1 MEQQTTQK
9 KRANKLNNPP
19 EKPSIYSLKLDELKK
34 WVEEQGE
41 KSFRAEQLYDW
52 LYVKRADSF
61 NEMTNLSK
69 SFREKLENSF
79 TITTLSTL
87 IQQTSKDGTIKFLFE
102 LHDGYSIETVLM
114 RHEYGNSVCVTTQV
128 GCRIGCTFCA
138 STLGGLKRNLEAGEI
153 VSQVLKVQK
162 ALDETGERVSSV
174 VVMGIGEPFDNYD
187 SLVTFLKVINHD
199 KGLNIGARHITVS
212 TSGIIPKI
220 YKFADENMQ
229 INFAISLHAPNT
241 ELRSKLMPINRAYKL
256 PDLMEAIKYYIEKTG
271 RRVSFEYGL
280 FGGENDQ
287 VEHAEELAAL
297 VKGVKCHINLIPVNY
312 VPERNYVRTPRE
324 QIFAFEK
331 VLKNHG
337 VNVTI
342 RREQGHDIDAACGQL
357 RAKERKEET
366 R

>member
-1 MEQQTTQK
+1 MEKSQK
-9 KRANKLNNPP
+9 A
-19 EKPSIYSLKLDELKK
+19 SIYSLKLSDLEVWLK
-34 WVEEQGE
+34 EQ
-41 KSFRAEQLYDW
+41 KQPTFRAKQIYNW
-52 LYVKRADSF
+52 LYVQRVETF
-61 NEMTNLSK
+61 EEMLNIPKDLRNL
-69 SFREKLENSF
+69 LEENF
-79 TITTLSTL
+79 AITTLKTL
-87 IQQTSKDGTIKFLFE
+87 VKQTSSDGTMKFLFE

-114 RHEYGNSVCVTTQV
+114 RHNYGNSVCVTTQV

-153 VSQVLKVQK
+153 VAQVLCVQR
-162 ALDETGERVSSV
+162 AIDEVDERVSSI

-187 SLVTFLKVINHD
+187 GLMDFLRIVNSD
-199 KGLNIGARHITVS
+199 NGLNIGARHITVS

-220 YKFADENMQ
+220 YNFADEGIQ
-229 INFAISLHAPNT
+229 INFAISLHAPNS

-256 PDLMEAIKYYIEKTG
+256 PDLMDAVRYYVEKTG
-271 RRVSFEYGL
+271 RRVTFEYGL

-287 VEHAEELAAL
+287 VEHAEELSKL
-297 VKGVKCHINLIPVNY
+297 LKGVKCHVNLIPVNY
-312 VPERNYVRTPRE
+312 VPERNYVRTPKE

-331 VLKNHG
+331 VLKQNG
-337 VNVTI
+337 INVTI